1 MRFEL
6 GIEAL
11 AKARLR
17 VMEGTGEEADLAEL
31 ADVS

>member
-1 MRFEL
+1 M
-6 GIEAL
+6 GIESL

-17 VMEGTGEEADLAEL
+17 VMEGSSEEVALAEL